1 MHYRRLNKANS
12 SDAAQKS
19 WTSSVAARQPT
30 PVLSRLQHTLG
41 NRSVGRVIQAKL
53 NVSRPG
59 DTYEQEADRVADQVM
74 RMPEPAAF
82 GGATSAPQPPPTI
95 QRMCASCE
103 EEVQPKAIDESA
115 SVADQGLES
124 RVNSIKNGG
133 EPISSSVRGF
143 FEPRFGYD
151 FQQVRVHTDGA
162 ASEMA
167 HEARASAF
175 TVGRDIVF
183 GKGSYAPETES
194 GKNLLAHELTH
205 VVQQGYASTTSG
217 AAPLSRASAPIL
229 SRADPQVTTI
239 GMNLGTTPR
248 SGLQFSPVNVTD
260 TQVGPVSARSG
271 LLSGGNSQLHVII
284 AENET
289 IRRLARQLRPFF
301 LTATPFTPPGAGAP
315 LPLTV
320 VTEDELAQALLVFN
334 QYYLPVDSVPP
345 MPNWRAGLNFPLPID
360 IDTTTGMA
368 TLHPLLIQSLAGA
381 FLPAWAGRLDVS
393 ASATATPP
401 VATVQADVAAFL
413 TREPTA
419 LARGINLGA
428 QALTNA
434 VAALPFVRETF
445 RQLAAGGFDV
455 AVEFME
461 NLVNTEIQLLAA
473 QRDGAAILA
482 EVRTALGGAPA
493 VPSAQQAAAIARANL
508 MFGNVAGV
516 APVAPPTSARNRPE
530 KVVDIETVLLEG
542 ANHTPSVDVAVAN
555 AIFSQCNVRLN
566 HVKDETA
573 SLADSRTWLGNDTDM
588 QVSPGCGTVTAEE
601 RTLYSG
607 AAARHGLTARLRA
620 FFVATYSGY
629 SGGVAYSVPPY
640 CATGPAAIGRG
651 ALIIQNASGK
661 GDLAH
666 ESVHVLRNSP
676 QHLPDPNLMGA
687 SPVSVQLNDAQ
698 CTDLYNKA

>member
-12 SDAAQKS
+12 LDAAQRS
-19 WTSSVAARQPT
+19 WASSVAVRQPI
-30 PVLSRLQHTLG
+30 PILNRIQHTLG
-41 NRSVGRVIQAKL
+41 NRSIGRLIQAKL
-53 NVSRPG
+53 NISRPG
-59 DTYEQEADRVADQVM
+59 DVYEQEADRVADQVM
-74 RMPEPAAF
+74 RMPEP
-82 GGATSAPQPPPTI
+82 TTPQPPRI
-95 QRMCASCE
+95 QRMCTQCE

-115 SVADQGLES
+115 SVVDQGLES

-133 EPISSSVRGF
+133 EPISSSLRGF
-143 FEPRFGYD
+143 FEPRFAHD
-151 FQQVRVHTDGA
+151 FRHVRVHTDGA

-167 HEARASAF
+167 HDARASAF

-205 VVQQGYASTTSG
+205 VVQQGYASSTS
-217 AAPLSRASAPIL
+217 ASSPPLSRASTPIL

-239 GMNLGTTPR
+239 GMNLGAAPR
-248 SGLQFSPVNVTD
+248 SGLQFWPTNVTD
-260 TQVGPVSARSG
+260 TRVSPVSARSG
-271 LLSGGNSQLHVII
+271 LFSGGASQLHVVI

-301 LTATPFTPPGAGAP
+301 LTATPFTPTGGGAP
-315 LPLTV
+315 LPLTLV
-320 VTEDELAQALLVFN
+320 SEDELAQALLVFN

-345 MPNWRAGLNFPLPID
+345 MPNWKAGLNFPLPID
-360 IDTTTGMA
+360 IDTATGMA

-381 FLPAWAGRLDVS
+381 FVPAWAPRLDVS
-393 ASATATPP
+393 ASATVAPP
-401 VATVQADVAAFL
+401 VATVQAAVAAFL
-413 TREPTA
+413 IREPSA

-428 QALTNA
+428 QAMTNA

-445 RQLAAGGFDV
+445 RQLAAGAFDV

-461 NLVNTEIQLLAA
+461 NLVNTEIELLAA

-482 EVRTALGGAPA
+482 EVRTALGAAPGTLSAKQTSA
-493 VPSAQQAAAIARANL
+493 VARANL
-508 MFGNVAGV
+508 MLGRVTGV
-516 APVAPPTSARNRPE
+516 AAVAPPTSARNRPE
-530 KVVDIETVLLEG
+530 KVVNIETVKLEG
-542 ANHTPSVDVAVAN
+542 SNHTPAVDVAVAS
-555 AIFSQCNVRLN
+555 AIFSQCNVRLA
-566 HVKDETA
+566 HVKDDTA
-573 SLADSRTWLGNDTDM
+573 TLADSRAWLGNDTDM
-588 QVSPGCGTVTAEE
+588 QVAPSCGSVTADE
-601 RTLYSG
+601 RRVYTG

-651 ALIIQNASGK
+651 ALVIQNASGK

-666 ESVHVLRNSP
+666 ESVHVLRNSG

-687 SPVSVQLNDAQ
+687 SPLSVQLNDAQ
-698 CTDLYNKA
+698 CADMYSKA